1 MKIQFS
7 TPIYTGL
14 HSKLLIQQI
23 IFLTYNSSVSQMT
36 TDTTVAT
43 ARDRKMETVRI
54 INSYIFRHIS
64 LDEINGNYFC
74 LHDQVDIE
82 LN

>member
-1 MKIQFS
+1 
-7 TPIYTGL
+7 
-14 HSKLLIQQI
+14 
-23 IFLTYNSSVSQMT
+23 MT

-64 LDEINGNYFC
+64 LGEINGNYFC
-74 LHDQVDIE
+74 LHDQVDI
-82 LN
+82 